1 VNSGAQDLARAE
13 AGPEAACTG
22 ADQDRFGRALFGRHF
37 LHAFP
42 SFNPGGVPIR
52 IANILNRI
60 GPSPRHT
67 VVAMDGGF
75 GAKSRFEPGIE
86 VSYLQVTTHGQ
97 SLFRALAQLRQI
109 LHQSKPDLLLTY
121 NWGSIEWALANS
133 WPPSRPHLHFE
144 SGFGREE
151 TDGQL
156 TRRVWMRR
164 LALRRAFRLVVPSH
178 TLVDL
183 ATRVWRFD
191 PKKVLLIPNGV
202 DCQSYAR
209 PPAHDI
215 VPGFAKAP
223 GETIIGTAAPL
234 RAEKNVARLI
244 EAFALLAPG
253 HRARLLIAGDG
264 PERAKLAALT
274 ARLGLEERVV
284 FAGHVERVEDLLGW
298 FDVFALS
305 SDTEQMPNSL
315 IQAMAAGLPVAA
327 TDVGDVKTIVAPENA
342 DFVVEKRDAR
352 DLAGAI
358 ERLLADSAL
367 RAALGE
373 ANRRRVRAEYGF
385 DKMLR
390 AYGEVYVAA
399 CGA

>member
-1 VNSGAQDLARAE
+1 MAEGRCGRGLA
-13 AGPEAACTG
+13 
-22 ADQDRFGRALFGRHF
+22 GRHF

-52 IANILNRI
+52 IANILNHI
-60 GPSPRHT
+60 GPTPRHT

-75 GAKSRFEPGIE
+75 GAKSRFNPGIKVKFRE
-86 VSYLQVTTHGQ
+86 VTTRGQ
-97 SLFRALAQLRQI
+97 SLFRALAHLRQV
-109 LHQSKPDLLLTY
+109 LREEKPDLLLTY
-121 NWGSIEWALANS
+121 NWGSVEWALANS
-133 WPPSRPHLHFE
+133 WPPSCPHIHFE
-144 SGFGREE
+144 SGFGSEE

-156 TRRVWMRR
+156 QRRVWMRR

-191 PKKVLLIPNGV
+191 PKKILLIPNGV
-202 DCQSYAR
+202 DCQRYAR
-209 PPAHDI
+209 PPALDI
-215 VPGFAKAP
+215 VPRFVKASD
-223 GETIIGTAAPL
+223 EMIVGTAAPL

-244 EAFALLAPG
+244 EAFALLPPA
-253 HRARLLIAGDG
+253 RRVRLLIAGDG
-264 PERAKLAALT
+264 PERAELAALT
-274 ARLGLEERVV
+274 ARLGLEDRVV

-327 TDVGDVKTIVAPENA
+327 TDVGDVKAIVAAENA
-342 DFVVEKRDAR
+342 DFVVKKRETR
-352 DLAGAI
+352 DLAVAM
-358 ERLLADSAL
+358 ERLLDDPPL
-367 RAALGE
+367 RAAIGE
-373 ANRRRVRAEYGF
+373 ANRRRVQAEYGF

-390 AYGEVYVAA
+390 AYCQLYVAA